1 MTLAPLARGQDVQPI
16 LQVKGLYKRFGGL
29 VAVDHVSLDIYPGE
43 VVGLLG
49 DNGAGKSTLIK
60 MISGVY
66 KSDGGQIL
74 LNNEVVS
81 FSTPMEAR
89 RRGIETIYQDL
100 ALCENLDASANIFLG
115 REQMRRQLGIFKVLA
130 RSYMLTESRQ
140 ILDQLDIRIPEL
152 RNPIRQLSGGQRQAV
167 SIARAVYWNAH
178 LMIMDEPTAAL
189 GVPEQLKVLELIR
202 TLRSQGVPVILISHN
217 MQDVF
222 AVADRVIVMRRGSKA
237 GERRISETNESEVV
251 GLMVGAE
258 YTQVIKQLHD
268 APQVQLTTHD
278 ESETDSSLRSE

>member
-1 MTLAPLARGQDVQPI
+1 MADVQPS
-16 LQVKGLYKRFGGL
+16 LQAKGLYKHFGGL
-29 VAVDHVSLDIYPGE
+29 VAVDHVSLDVYPGE
-43 VVGLLG
+43 VIGLLG

-60 MISGVY
+60 MISGAY
-66 KSDGGQIL
+66 KPDGGQIL
-74 LNNEVVS
+74 LDGEAVS
-81 FSTPMEAR
+81 FSTPLEAR
-89 RRGIETIYQDL
+89 RLGIETIYQDL
-100 ALCENLDASANIFLG
+100 ALCDNLDASANIFLG
-115 REQMRRQLGIFKVLA
+115 REKMRHQLGIFRVLD
-130 RSYMLTESRQ
+130 RPNMLRESRQ
-140 ILDQLDIRIPEL
+140 VLDQLDIRIPEL

-202 TLRSQGVPVILISHN
+202 TLRNQGVPVILISHN

-237 GERRISETNESEVV
+237 GERKISETTENEVV
-251 GLMVGAE
+251 SLMVGAE

-268 APQVQLTTHD
+268 APEEVHITTHD
-278 ESETDSSLRSE
+278 ESEKEIG

>member
-1 MTLAPLARGQDVQPI
+1 MADVKPI
-16 LQVKGLYKRFGGL
+16 VQVKDLYKRFGGL

-43 VVGLLG
+43 VIGLVG

-60 MISGVY
+60 MISGAY
-66 KSDGGQIL
+66 KPDGGQIL
-74 LNNEVVS
+74 LDGQAIS
-81 FSTPMEAR
+81 FSTPLEAR

-115 REQMRRQLGIFKVLA
+115 RERMRHQLGIFRVLD
-130 RSYMLTESRQ
+130 RSYMLRESRQ

-152 RNPIRQLSGGQRQAV
+152 RHPIRQLSGGQRQAV
-167 SIARAVYWNAH
+167 SIARAVYWKAR

-202 TLRSQGVPVILISHN
+202 TLRNQGVPVILISHN
-217 MQDVF
+217 LQDVF
-222 AVADRVIVMRRGSKA
+222 AVADRAIVMRRGSKA
-237 GERRISETNESEVV
+237 GEVRISDTNENEVV

-258 YTQVIKQLHD
+258 YTREIKQIHV
-268 APQVQLTTHD
+268 APEEVHITTHD
-278 ESETDSSLRSE
+278 ESEKDIR

>member
-1 MTLAPLARGQDVQPI
+1 MADAQPI
-16 LQVKGLYKRFGGL
+16 LQVKDLYKRFGGL
-29 VAVDHVSLDIYPGE
+29 VAVDHVSLDIHPGE

-49 DNGAGKSTLIK
+49 DNGAAKSTLIK
-60 MISGVY
+60 MISGAY
-66 KSDGGQIL
+66 KPDGGHIL
-74 LNNEVVS
+74 LNGEAVS
-81 FSTPMEAR
+81 FATPLEAR

-115 REQMRRQLGIFKVLA
+115 RERMRHQLGFLRVLDRPFMLRQA
-130 RSYMLTESRQ
+130 RQ
-140 ILDQLDIRIPEL
+140 VLDQLDIRIPEL
-152 RNPIRQLSGGQRQAV
+152 RSPIRQLSGGQRQAV

-202 TLRSQGVPVILISHN
+202 TLRHQGVPVILISHN

-237 GERRISETNESEVV
+237 GEARISDTNENDVV
-251 GLMVGAE
+251 GMMVGAE
-258 YTQVIKQLHD
+258 YKQVLKQIHD
-268 APQVQLTTHD
+268 APEEVHITTYD
-278 ESETDSSLRSE
+278 ENDKAFE